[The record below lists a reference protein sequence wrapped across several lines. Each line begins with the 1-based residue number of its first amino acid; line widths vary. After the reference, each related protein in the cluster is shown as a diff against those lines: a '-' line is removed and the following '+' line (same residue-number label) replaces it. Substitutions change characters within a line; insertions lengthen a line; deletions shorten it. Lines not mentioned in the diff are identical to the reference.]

1 MHSSLWPATWEPSS
15 VQVPSGAWDPAQAQA
30 ILIFQGLQSH
40 LQCRSQ
46 MASVVF
52 ISRQIFRAVS
62 TMSYFLGTLLHVWMT
77 DASGGNLLSNYLR
90 THDNLYRYIW
100 NLDILL
106 FLQFELSIE
115 NLRPDVYQQ
124 IFAHTLTSHA
134 IISVFKFPNCRPHW
148 EWRPKSASLENE
160 ATAEGP
166 HFCGSG
172 NGNLNF
178 SELLHFL
185 KWLLNRKGRLC
196 CLLLITLAICLSA
209 GVIRFTWNIF
219 LQYSIPLNVKSVV
232 FSICLLGY
240 MLERIR
246 ILMTREFPILVAWN

>member
-77 DASGGNLLSNYLR
+77 DASGGNLLSNYLC

-185 KWLLNRKGRLC
+185 QWLLNRKGRLC

-209 GVIRFTWNIF
+209 GVIQFTWNIF
-219 LQYSIPLNVKSVV
+219 LQYSIPLNVKRV
-232 FSICLLGY
+232 
-240 MLERIR
+240 
-246 ILMTREFPILVAWN
+246 

>member
-1 MHSSLWPATWEPSS
+1 
-15 VQVPSGAWDPAQAQA
+15 
-30 ILIFQGLQSH
+30 
-40 LQCRSQ
+40 
-46 MASVVF
+46 MASVAF

-77 DASGGNLLSNYLR
+77 DASGCNLLSNYLH

-160 ATAEGP
+160 ATVEGP
-166 HFCGSG
+166 HSCGSG

-185 KWLLNRKGRLC
+185 KWLLNRKRRLC

-240 MLERIR
+240 MLERIC